1 LQIDGESF
9 MTYFVTGATGFIGR
23 YLVQSLLRRGKGTIY
38 VLVRPKSAG
47 KLDEL
52 RDFWGKESVRRVVPI
67 KGDLGSPKL
76 GIAPADVR
84 KLKGKVKHFFHLGAV
99 YDLEASAEAMKKAN
113 IVGTQGALDVAAAVN
128 AGCFHLV
135 SSIAAAGL
143 YRGTFTED
151 MFEEAEGLDHPYHST
166 KHDSEGMVRAN
177 GRIPFRIYRPGA
189 VVGHSKTGFIDKIDG
204 PYYFFKALQK
214 LRESWPRWVPL
225 VGIEGGYINLVPVD
239 YVVDAMDYLAHAKGL
254 DGRCFHLTDPKPRR
268 VGGVLNIF
276 ARAAHAPEMAFR
288 LDPKVFEMV
297 PDGVRK
303 TVQRTRPIQ
312 NVYEQLLRDLNIPKS
327 VLQFVNYP
335 TRFDSTAT
343 QKALRKS
350 RIHVPSL
357 EDYAWRLWDYWE
369 RHLDPDLTIDRSLRG
384 AIRGKVV
391 VITGGSSGIGE
402 AAAIRIAEAGGKV
415 VVVAR
420 DEEKLAEVRKKI
432 SGLGGTVKTY
442 SCDITDLAAND
453 KLAKDILKDFGQV
466 DVLVNNAGRSI
477 RRSLA
482 LSYDRF
488 HDFER
493 TMQLNYFACVR
504 LTMNLLPS
512 MTARKSG
519 QVINVSSIGVLSNA
533 PRFSA
538 YVSSKA
544 ALEAFSRCAAAEFHD
559 EGVHFTIIN
568 MPLVRTPMIAPTKIY
583 EEMPTI
589 INPEEAADMIA
600 DAIIRRPQRIATRL
614 GLMSEIMH
622 LVMPKMSE
630 VVMNSAYRM
639 FPDSAAAEGKKE
651 GESQRAPTREAMI
664 FASLMRG
671 IHW

>member
-1 LQIDGESF
+1 

-23 YLVQSLLRRGKGTIY
+23 YLVQSLLQRGKGTIY
-38 VLVRPKSAG
+38 VLVRPKSLG
-47 KLDEL
+47 KLEEL
-52 RDFWGKESVRRVVPI
+52 REFWGKESVQRVVPI

-76 GIAPADVR
+76 GVSAGDVR
-84 KLKGKVKHFFHLGAV
+84 KLKGKVTHFFHLGAV
-99 YDLEASAEAMKKAN
+99 YDLEASAESMTKAN
-113 IVGTQGALDVAAAVN
+113 IVGTQGALDLAAAVN

-135 SSIAAAGL
+135 SSIASAGL

-151 MFEEAEGLDHPYHST
+151 MFEEAEELDHPYHST

-177 GRIPFRIYRPGA
+177 GRVPFRIYRPGA

-214 LRESWPRWVPL
+214 LRESWPRWIPL

-239 YVVDAMDYLAHAKGL
+239 YVVDAMVYLAHARGL
-254 DGRCFHLTDPKPRR
+254 NGRCFHLTDPKPRR
-268 VGGVLNIF
+268 MGEVLNIF

-288 LDPKVFEMV
+288 LDPKIFDLV

-303 TVQRTRPIQ
+303 SVQRTKPIQ
-312 NVYEQLLRDLNIPKS
+312 NVFDQVLRDLQVPKS

-343 QKALRKS
+343 QKLLAKA
-350 RIHVPSL
+350 RIHVPLL
-357 EDYAWRLWDYWE
+357 EDYSWRLWDYWE
-369 RHLDPDLTIDRSLRG
+369 RHLDPDLSIDRSLRG
-384 AIRGKVV
+384 AVRGKVV

-402 AAAIRIAEAGGKV
+402 AAALRIAAAGGKV

-420 DEEKLAEVRKKI
+420 DEEKLAEVRKKAQEF
-432 SGLGGTVKTY
+432 GGQVKTY
-442 SCDITDLAAND
+442 SCDITDYAAND
-453 KLAKDILKDFGQV
+453 KLAKDILKEFGHV

-512 MTARKSG
+512 MTARKQG
-519 QVINVSSIGVLSNA
+519 HVINVSSIGVLTNA

-538 YVSSKA
+538 YVASKA
-544 ALEAFSRCAAAEFHD
+544 ALESFARCAASEFHD

-568 MPLVRTPMIAPTKIY
+568 MPLVRTPMIAPTKLY
-583 EEMPTI
+583 EEMPGI
-589 INPEEAADMIA
+589 IVPDEAADIIA
-600 DAIIRRPQRIATRL
+600 DAIIRKPQRIATRL
-614 GLMSEIMH
+614 GVMAEIMH
-622 LVMPKMSE
+622 LVMPKLSE
-630 VVMNSAYRM
+630 VVLNSAYRM
-639 FPDSAAAEGKKE
+639 FPDSAAAHGKKD
-651 GESQRAPTREAMI
+651 GEPRAPTREAMI

>member
-1 LQIDGESF
+1 

-23 YLVQSLLRRGKGTIY
+23 FLVQALLERGKGTVY
-38 VLVRPKSAG
+38 VLVRPKSLG

-52 RDFWGKESVRRVVPI
+52 RQFWGKDSTRRVVPI
-67 KGDLGSPKL
+67 KGDLGQSKL
-76 GIAPADVR
+76 GVAKADLTR
-84 KLKGKVKHFFHLGAV
+84 LKGKVKHFYHLGAV
-99 YDLEASAEAMKKAN
+99 YDLEASAEEMHEAN
-113 IVGTQGALDVAAAVN
+113 IVGTEGALAVASAIG

-151 MFEEAEGLDHPYHST
+151 MFEEAEELDHPYHRT
-166 KHDSEGMVRAN
+166 KHDSEALVRAN
-177 GRIPFRIYRPGA
+177 GKVPFRVYRPGI
-189 VVGHSKTGFIDKIDG
+189 VLGHSQTGVIDKIDG

-225 VGIEGGYINLVPVD
+225 VGIEGGYVNAVPVD
-239 YVVDAMDYLAHAKGL
+239 FVVDALVHLSHLPKL
-254 DGRCFHLTDPKPRR
+254 DGECFHLTDPKTRR
-268 VGGVLNIF
+268 MGEVINVF

-288 LDPKVFEMV
+288 VDPKVFQMLPEPV
-297 PDGVRK
+297 THSVERSK
-303 TVQRTRPIQ
+303 PIQ
-312 NVYEQLLRDLNIPKS
+312 NVFNQLLRDLQVPRS

-343 QKALRKS
+343 QRLLDKAKIR
-350 RIHVPSL
+350 VPPL

-369 RHLDPDLTIDRSLRG
+369 RHLDPDLSIDRSLKG
-384 AIRGKVV
+384 AVKGKVV

-402 AAAIRIAEAGGKV
+402 AAALRIAEAGGKV
-415 VVVAR
+415 LVVAR
-420 DEEKLAEVRKKI
+420 DEDKLAEVRKKI
-432 SGLGGTVKTY
+432 VDAGGFARTY
-442 SCDITDLAAND
+442 SCDITDYDAND
-453 KLAKDILKDFGQV
+453 RLAKEILKDFGHV

-512 MTARKSG
+512 MTARKAG
-519 QVINVSSIGVLSNA
+519 HVINVSSIGVLTNA

-538 YVSSKA
+538 YVASKA
-544 ALEAFSRCAAAEFHD
+544 ALESFARCAASEFHD

-583 EEMPTI
+583 EDMPTI
-589 INPEEAADMIA
+589 ISPEEAADMIA
-600 DAIIRRPQRIATRL
+600 DAIIRKPQRIATRL
-614 GLMSEIMH
+614 GLMAEIMH
-622 LVMPKMSE
+622 LVMPKLSE

-639 FPDSAAAEGKKE
+639 FPDSAAAQGRRE
-651 GESQRAPTREAMI
+651 GEEPRPPTREAMI

>member
-1 LQIDGESF
+1 
-9 MTYFVTGATGFIGR
+9 MTYFVTGGTGFIGR
-23 YLVQSLLRRGKGTIY
+23 FLVQALLQRHKGTIY
-38 VLVRPKSAG
+38 VLVRPRSVG

-52 RDFWGKESVRRVVPI
+52 RGFWGKESVRRVVAV
-67 KGDLGSPKL
+67 KGDLGQTRL
-76 GIAPADVR
+76 GVGKADLA
-84 KLKGKVKHFFHLGAV
+84 KLKGKVRHFYHLGAV
-99 YDLEASAEAMKKAN
+99 YDIDATAEEMHRSN
-113 IVGTQGALDVAAAVN
+113 VVGTEGALALADAIG
-128 AGCFHLV
+128 AGCFHHV

-151 MFEEAEGLDHPYHST
+151 MFEEAEDLDHPYHRT
-166 KHDSEGMVRAN
+166 KHDSEARVRAN
-177 GRIPFRIYRPGA
+177 GKVPFRVYRPGI
-189 VVGHSKTGFIDKIDG
+189 VLGHSETGAIDKIDG

-214 LRESWPRWVPL
+214 LRESWPRWIPL
-225 VGIEGGYINLVPVD
+225 VGIEGGYVNAIPVD
-239 YVVDAMDYLAHAKGL
+239 FVVDALVHLSHLPKK
-254 DGRCFHLTDPKPRR
+254 DGECFHLTDPKTRR
-268 VGGVLNIF
+268 MGEVINVF

-288 LDPKVFEMV
+288 VDPKVFAMV
-297 PDGVRK
+297 PEPVAQTIERS
-303 TVQRTRPIQ
+303 RPVQ
-312 NVYEQLLRDLNIPKS
+312 NVFNQLLRDLQVPRS

-335 TRFDSTAT
+335 TRFDSSAT
-343 QKALRKS
+343 QKLLDKA
-350 RIHVPSL
+350 RIRVPPL

-369 RHLDPDLTIDRSLRG
+369 RHLDPDLSIDRSLKG
-384 AIRGKVV
+384 AVKGKVV

-402 AAAIRIAEAGGKV
+402 AAALRIAEAGGKV
-415 VVVAR
+415 VIVAR
-420 DEEKLAEVRKKI
+420 DAEKLDEVRRRI
-432 SGLGGTVKTY
+432 VGAGGFAKTY
-442 SCDITDLAAND
+442 SCDITDYDAND
-453 KLAKDILKDFGQV
+453 RLAKDILKEFGQV

-512 MTARKSG
+512 MTARKQG
-519 QVINVSSIGVLSNA
+519 HVINVSSIGVLTNA

-538 YVSSKA
+538 YVASKA
-544 ALEAFSRCAAAEFHD
+544 ALESFARCAASEFHD
-559 EGVHFTIIN
+559 EGVQFTIIN

-589 INPEEAADMIA
+589 ISSEEAADMIA
-600 DAIIRRPQRIATRL
+600 DAIIRKPQRIATRL
-614 GLMSEIMH
+614 GLMAEIMH

-639 FPDSAAAEGKKE
+639 FPDSAAAQGKRDE
-651 GESQRAPTREAMI
+651 GEQRPATREAMI

>member
-1 LQIDGESF
+1 

-23 YLVQSLLRRGKGTIY
+23 FLVQALLQRGKGTVY
-38 VLVRPKSAG
+38 VLVRPKSLG

-52 RDFWGKESVRRVVPI
+52 REFWGKESLRRVVPV
-67 KGDLGSPKL
+67 KGDLGQPKL
-76 GIAPADVR
+76 GVGKTDLA
-84 KLKGKVKHFFHLGAV
+84 KLKGKVSHFYHLGAV
-99 YDLEASAEAMKKAN
+99 YDLEASAEAMEKAN
-113 IVGTQGALDVAAAVN
+113 IAGTRGALEFAEAVK

-143 YRGTFTED
+143 YRGTFTEE
-151 MFEEAEGLDHPYHST
+151 MFEEAEELEHPYHRT
-166 KHDSEGMVRAN
+166 KHDSEAMVRAN
-177 GRIPFRIYRPGA
+177 ERLAWRIYRPGM

-214 LRESWPRWVPL
+214 ARESWPRWIPF
-225 VGIEGGYINLVPVD
+225 VGIEGGYVNVVPVD
-239 YVVDAMDYLAHAKGL
+239 FVVDALVHLSHRPKL

-268 VGGVLNIF
+268 VGEMLNVF

-288 LDPKVFEMV
+288 VDPKIFQMV
-297 PDGVRK
+297 PEEVSRSVERSK
-303 TVQRTRPIQ
+303 PIQ
-312 NVYEQLLRDLNIPKS
+312 NVTNQVLRDLQIPRS

-335 TRFDSTAT
+335 TRFDASET
-343 QKALRKS
+343 QALLEKAKIR
-350 RIHVPSL
+350 VPAL

-369 RHLDPDLTIDRSLRG
+369 RHLDPDLSIDRSLKG
-384 AIRGKVV
+384 AVKGRVV
-391 VITGGSSGIGE
+391 VVTGGSSGIGE
-402 AAAIRIAEAGGKV
+402 AAALRIAEAGGKV

-420 DEEKLAEVRKKI
+420 DEEKLAEVRRKAAEQ
-432 SGLGGTVKTY
+432 GWFVKTY
-442 SCDITDLAAND
+442 SCDITDLEAND
-453 KLAKDILKDFGQV
+453 RLAKDILKEFGHV
-466 DVLVNNAGRSI
+466 DVLINNAGRSI

-519 QVINVSSIGVLSNA
+519 HVINVSSIGVLTNA

-538 YVSSKA
+538 YVASKA
-544 ALEAFSRCAAAEFHD
+544 ALESFARCAASEFHD
-559 EGVHFTIIN
+559 ENVHFTIIN
-568 MPLVRTPMIAPTKIY
+568 MPLVRTPMIAPTRLY
-583 EEMPTI
+583 DEMPTI
-589 INPEEAADMIA
+589 ISPEEAADMIA
-600 DAIIRRPQRIATRL
+600 DAIIRKPQRIATRL
-614 GLMSEIMH
+614 GVMAEIMH
-622 LVMPKMSE
+622 LVMPKLSE

-639 FPDSAAAEGKKE
+639 FPDSAAAQGKKE
-651 GESQRAPTREAMI
+651 GEAQKPPTKEAML

>member
-1 LQIDGESF
+1 

-23 YLVQSLLRRGKGTIY
+23 YLVQSLLQRGKGTVY
-38 VLVRPKSAG
+38 VLVRPKSIG

-52 RDFWGKESVRRVVPI
+52 REFWGKESVKRVVPV

-76 GIAPADVR
+76 GVSKSDLA
-84 KLKGKVKHFFHLGAV
+84 KLRGKVRHFFHLGAV
-99 YDLEASAEAMKKAN
+99 YDIEASAEAMHKAN
-113 IVGTQGALDVAAAVN
+113 IVGTQAALAFAEAVN

-151 MFEEAEGLDHPYHST
+151 MFEEAEDLDHPYHST
-166 KHDSEGMVRAN
+166 KHDSEGLVRAN
-177 GRIPFRIYRPGA
+177 ERIPFRIYRPA
-189 VVGHSKTGFIDKIDG
+189 IVVGHSKTGFIDKIDG

-214 LRESWPRWVPL
+214 LRESWPRWIPL
-225 VGIEGGYINLVPVD
+225 VGLEGGYINVVPVD
-239 YVVDAMDYLAHAKGL
+239 YVVDAMVHLAHQPKL
-254 DGRCFHLTDPKPRR
+254 DGRCFHLTDPKNRR
-268 VGGVLNIF
+268 VGEILNVF

-288 LDPKVFEMV
+288 LDPKMFAMV
-297 PDGVRK
+297 PEGVSQSLERAK
-303 TVQRTRPIQ
+303 PVQGVV
-312 NVYEQLLRDLNIPKS
+312 NQLLADLQIPKS
-327 VLQFVNYP
+327 VLQFMNYP
-335 TRFDSTAT
+335 TRFDASET
-343 QKALRKS
+343 QKLLEKAKIR
-350 RIHVPSL
+350 VPPL

-369 RHLDPDLTIDRSLRG
+369 RHLDPDLSIDRSLRG
-384 AIRGKVV
+384 AVKGKVV

-402 AAAIRIAEAGGKV
+402 AAALRIAEAGGKV

-432 SGLGGTVKTY
+432 AALGGFVKTY
-442 SCDITDLAAND
+442 SCDITDYAAND
-453 KLAKDILKDFGQV
+453 QLAKDIVKEFGHV

-512 MTARKSG
+512 MTARKRG
-519 QVINVSSIGVLSNA
+519 HVINVSSIGVLTNA

-538 YVSSKA
+538 YVASKA
-544 ALEAFSRCAAAEFHD
+544 ALESFARCAASEFHD

-583 EEMPTI
+583 EDMPTI
-589 INPEEAADMIA
+589 ISPEESADMIA
-600 DAIIRRPQRIATRL
+600 DAIIRKPQRIATRL
-614 GLMSEIMH
+614 GIMAEIMH

-639 FPDSAAAEGKKE
+639 FPDSAAAQGKKD
-651 GESQRAPTREAMI
+651 GEAQRPATKEAMI

>member
-1 LQIDGESF
+1 

-23 YLVQSLLRRGKGTIY
+23 FLVQALLQRGKGTVY
-38 VLVRPKSAG
+38 VLVRPKSMAR
-47 KLDEL
+47 LDDL
-52 RDFWGKESVRRVVPI
+52 RAFWGKESVRRVVAI
-67 KGDLGSPKL
+67 KGDLGQPRL
-76 GIAPADVR
+76 GVAKSDLTR
-84 KLKGKVKHFFHLGAV
+84 LKGKVKHFYHLGAV
-99 YDLEASAEAMKKAN
+99 YDLEATAEEMHRAN
-113 IVGTQGALDVAAAVN
+113 VLGTEGALAVADATG
-128 AGCFHLV
+128 AGCFHHV

-151 MFEEAEGLDHPYHST
+151 MFEEAEELDHPYHRT
-166 KHDSEGMVRAN
+166 KHDSEALVRAN
-177 GRIPFRIYRPGA
+177 GRVPFRIYRPGI
-189 VVGHSKTGFIDKIDG
+189 VLGHSQTGVIDKIDG

-214 LRESWPRWVPL
+214 LRESWPRWMPL
-225 VGIEGGYINLVPVD
+225 VGIEGGYVNAVPVD
-239 YVVDAMDYLAHAKGL
+239 FVVDALVHLSHLPKQ
-254 DGRCFHLTDPKPRR
+254 DGECFHLTDPKTRR
-268 VGGVLNIF
+268 MGEVINVF

-288 LDPKVFEMV
+288 VDPKVFEMLPEAV
-297 PDGVRK
+297 TQSVERSKPV
-303 TVQRTRPIQ
+303 Q
-312 NVYEQLLRDLNIPKS
+312 NVFNQLLRDLQVPRS

-335 TRFDSTAT
+335 TRFDASVTT
-343 QKALRKS
+343 RLLEKA
-350 RIHVPSL
+350 RIRVPPL

-369 RHLDPDLTIDRSLRG
+369 RQLDPDLSIDRSLKG
-384 AIRGKVV
+384 AVKGKVV

-402 AAAIRIAEAGGKV
+402 AAALRIAEAGGKV
-415 VVVAR
+415 VIVAR

-432 SGLGGTVKTY
+432 VDAGGCAKTY
-442 SCDITDLAAND
+442 TCDTTDPDAND
-453 KLAKDILKDFGQV
+453 RLAKDILGEFGHV

-512 MTARKSG
+512 MTARKQG
-519 QVINVSSIGVLSNA
+519 HVINVSSIGVLTNA

-538 YVSSKA
+538 YVASKA
-544 ALEAFSRCAAAEFHD
+544 ALESFARCAASEFHD

-583 EEMPTI
+583 EDMPTI
-589 INPEEAADMIA
+589 ISPEEAADMIA
-600 DAIIRRPQRIATRL
+600 DAIIRKPQRIATRL
-614 GLMSEIMH
+614 GVLAEIMH
-622 LVMPKMSE
+622 LVMPKLSE

-639 FPDSAAAEGKKE
+639 FPDSAAAQGRRE
-651 GESQRAPTREAMI
+651 GEEPRPPTREAMV

>member
-1 LQIDGESF
+1 

-23 YLVQSLLRRGKGTIY
+23 FLVQALLERGKGTVY
-38 VLVRPKSAG
+38 VLVRPKSLG

-52 RDFWGKESVRRVVPI
+52 RQFWGKDSTRRVVPI
-67 KGDLGSPKL
+67 KGDLGQPKL
-76 GIAPADVR
+76 GVAKADLTR
-84 KLKGKVKHFFHLGAV
+84 LKGKVKHFYHLGAV
-99 YDLEASAEAMKKAN
+99 YDLEASAEEMHEAN
-113 IVGTQGALDVAAAVN
+113 IVGTEGALAVAAAVG

-151 MFEEAEGLDHPYHST
+151 MFEEAEDLDHPYHST
-166 KHDSEGMVRAN
+166 KHDSEALVRAN
-177 GRIPFRIYRPGA
+177 GKVPFRVYRPGI
-189 VVGHSKTGFIDKIDG
+189 VLGHSQTGVIDKIDG

-225 VGIEGGYINLVPVD
+225 VGIEGGYVNAVPVD
-239 YVVDAMDYLAHAKGL
+239 FVVDALVHLSHLPKQ
-254 DGRCFHLTDPKPRR
+254 DGECFHLTDPKTRR
-268 VGGVLNIF
+268 MGEVINVF

-288 LDPKVFEMV
+288 VDPKVFQMLPEPV
-297 PDGVRK
+297 TQSVERSK
-303 TVQRTRPIQ
+303 PIQ
-312 NVYEQLLRDLNIPKS
+312 NVFNQLLRDLQVPRS

-343 QKALRKS
+343 QRLLDKAKIR
-350 RIHVPSL
+350 VPPL

-369 RHLDPDLTIDRSLRG
+369 RHLDPDLSIDRSLKG
-384 AIRGKVV
+384 AVKGKVV

-402 AAAIRIAEAGGKV
+402 AAALRIAEAGGKV
-415 VVVAR
+415 LIVAR
-420 DEEKLAEVRKKI
+420 DEDKLAEVRKKI
-432 SGLGGTVKTY
+432 VDAGGFAKTY
-442 SCDITDLAAND
+442 SCDITDYDAND
-453 KLAKDILKDFGQV
+453 RLAKEILKDFGHV

-512 MTARKSG
+512 MTARKG
-519 QVINVSSIGVLSNA
+519 GHVINVSSIGVLTNA

-538 YVSSKA
+538 YVASKA
-544 ALEAFSRCAAAEFHD
+544 AMESFARCAASEFHD

-583 EEMPTI
+583 EDMPTI
-589 INPEEAADMIA
+589 ISPEEAADMIA
-600 DAIIRRPQRIATRL
+600 DAIIRKPQRIATRL
-614 GLMSEIMH
+614 GVLAEIMH
-622 LVMPKMSE
+622 LVMPKLSE

-639 FPDSAAAEGKKE
+639 FPDSAAAPGRRE
-651 GESQRAPTREAMI
+651 GEEPRPPTREAMI

>member
-1 LQIDGESF
+1 
-9 MTYFVTGATGFIGR
+9 MAYFVTGATGFIGR
-23 YLVQSLLRRGKGTIY
+23 FLVQALLQRGKSTVY
-38 VLVRPKSAG
+38 VLVRPKSIG
-47 KLDEL
+47 KLEAL
-52 RDFWGKESVRRVVPI
+52 HEFWGKQAAKRVIPI
-67 KGDLGSPKL
+67 KGDLSQPKL
-76 GIAPADVR
+76 GVSRGDLA

-99 YDLEASAEAMKKAN
+99 YDIDASAEAMHEAN
-113 IVGTQGALDVAAAVN
+113 IVGTQSALDFAEAVN

-151 MFEEAEGLDHPYHST
+151 MFEEAEDLDHPYYRT
-166 KHDSEGMVRAN
+166 KHDSEGLVRAN
-177 GRIPFRIYRPGA
+177 ERIPYRIYRPGM
-189 VVGHSKTGFIDKIDG
+189 VVGHSETGFIDKIDG

-214 LRESWPRWVPL
+214 LRDSWPRWIPL
-225 VGIEGGYINLVPVD
+225 VGVEGGYVNIVPVD
-239 YVVDAMDYLAHAKGL
+239 FVVDAMVHLGHLPKL
-254 DGRCFHLTDPKPRR
+254 DGRCFHLTDPKLRR
-268 VGGVLNIF
+268 VGEMLNVF
-276 ARAAHAPEMAFR
+276 ARAAHAPETAFR
-288 LDPKVFEMV
+288 VDTKVFDMV
-297 PDGVRK
+297 PDSVTKSVERS
-303 TVQRTRPIQ
+303 RPLQ
-312 NVYEQLLRDLNIPKS
+312 NVWNQVLRDLQIPKS
-327 VLQFVNYP
+327 VLQFINYP
-335 TRFDSTAT
+335 TRFDSSAT
-343 QKALRKS
+343 QKLLDKA
-350 RIHVPSL
+350 RIRVPVL

-369 RHLDPDLTIDRSLRG
+369 RHLDPDLSIDRSLRG
-384 AIRGKVV
+384 AVKGKVV

-402 AAAIRIAEAGGKV
+402 AAAMRIAEAGGKV
-415 VVVAR
+415 VIVAR

-432 SGLGGTVKTY
+432 QSLGGFAKTY
-442 SCDITDLAAND
+442 SCDITDYAAND
-453 KLAKDILKDFGQV
+453 KLARDILKEFGQV

-512 MTARKSG
+512 MTARRDG
-519 QVINVSSIGVLSNA
+519 HVINVSSIGVLSNA

-544 ALEAFSRCAAAEFHD
+544 ALEAFARCAAAEFHD

-583 EEMPTI
+583 DEMPTI
-589 INPEEAADMIA
+589 ITPDEAADMIA
-600 DAIIRRPQRIATRL
+600 DAIIRKPQRIATRL
-614 GLMSEIMH
+614 GVMAEIMH

-639 FPDSAAAEGKKE
+639 FPDSAAAQGKRE
-651 GESQRAPTREAMI
+651 GEAPRPPTREAMI
-664 FASLMRG
+664 FATLMRG

>member
-1 LQIDGESF
+1 
-9 MTYFVTGATGFIGR
+9 
-23 YLVQSLLRRGKGTIY
+23 
-38 VLVRPKSAG
+38 
-47 KLDEL
+47 
-52 RDFWGKESVRRVVPI
+52 
-67 KGDLGSPKL
+67 
-76 GIAPADVR
+76 
-84 KLKGKVKHFFHLGAV
+84 
-99 YDLEASAEAMKKAN
+99 
-113 IVGTQGALDVAAAVN
+113 
-128 AGCFHLV
+128 
-135 SSIAAAGL
+135 
-143 YRGTFTED
+143 
-151 MFEEAEGLDHPYHST
+151 
-166 KHDSEGMVRAN
+166 
-177 GRIPFRIYRPGA
+177 
-189 VVGHSKTGFIDKIDG
+189 
-204 PYYFFKALQK
+204 
-214 LRESWPRWVPL
+214 
-225 VGIEGGYINLVPVD
+225 
-239 YVVDAMDYLAHAKGL
+239 VDAMVYLSHAKGL
-254 DGRCFHLTDPKPRR
+254 DGRCFHLTDPKVRR
-268 VGGVLNIF
+268 VGEVLNIF

-288 LDPKVFEMV
+288 LDSKIFDMV

-303 TVQRTRPIQ
+303 SVERTRPIQ
-312 NVYEQLLRDLNIPKS
+312 NVFDQLLRDLQVPKS
-327 VLQFVNYP
+327 VLQFINYP

-343 QKALRKS
+343 QKALAKA
-350 RIHVPSL
+350 RIHVPPL

-384 AIRGKVV
+384 AVRGKVV
-391 VITGGSSGIGE
+391 VVTGGSSGIGE

-432 SGLGGTVKTY
+432 QDAGGYAKTY

-453 KLAKDILKDFGQV
+453 KLAKDILKEFGHV
-466 DVLVNNAGRSI
+466 DVLINNAGRSI

-519 QVINVSSIGVLSNA
+519 HVINVSSIGVLTNA

-538 YVSSKA
+538 YVASKA
-544 ALEAFSRCAAAEFHD
+544 ALESFARCAASEFHD

-583 EEMPTI
+583 EEMPTVI
-589 INPEEAADMIA
+589 SPEEAADMIA

-614 GLMSEIMH
+614 GVMAEIMH
-622 LVMPKMSE
+622 LLMPKLSE

-639 FPDSAAAEGKKE
+639 FPDSSAAQGKKE
-651 GESQRAPTREAMI
+651 GGDQRPATREAMI

>member
-1 LQIDGESF
+1 LQIDRENF
-9 MTYFVTGATGFIGR
+9 MSYFVTGATGFIGR

-38 VLVRPKSAG
+38 VLVRPKSVG
-47 KLDEL
+47 KLDDL
-52 RDFWGKESVRRVVPI
+52 REFWGKESVKRVVPI

-76 GIAPADVR
+76 GIAPADLR
-84 KLKGKVKHFFHLGAV
+84 KLKGKVQHFFHLGAV
-99 YDLEASAEAMKKAN
+99 YDIDASAETMKKAN
-113 IVGTQGALDVAAAVN
+113 IVGTQGALDVAAAVD

-151 MFEEAEGLDHPYHST
+151 MFEEAEDLDHPYHST
-166 KHDSEGMVRAN
+166 KHDSEGMVRAD
-177 GRIPFRIYRPGA
+177 GRVPFRIYRPGA

-204 PYYFFKALQK
+204 PYYFFKALQR
-214 LRESWPRWVPL
+214 LRESWPRWMPL

-268 VGGVLNIF
+268 VGAVLNIF

-288 LDPKVFEMV
+288 LDSKVFDMI
-297 PDGVRK
+297 PDSVRK

-312 NVYEQLLRDLNIPKS
+312 NVYDQLLRDLQVPKS

-343 QKALRKS
+343 QKALKKS
-350 RIHVPSL
+350 RIHLPPL

-420 DEEKLAEVRKKI
+420 DEEKLSEVRKKI
-432 SGLGGTVKTY
+432 AEGGGFVKTY

-453 KLAKDILKDFGQV
+453 KLAKDILKEFGQV

-512 MTARKSG
+512 MTARKEG
-519 QVINVSSIGVLSNA
+519 HVINVSSIGVLTNA

-544 ALEAFSRCAAAEFHD
+544 ALESFARCAAAEFHD

-589 INPEEAADMIA
+589 ITPEEAADMIA
-600 DAIIRRPQRIATRL
+600 DAIIRKPQRIATRL
-614 GLMSEIMH
+614 GLMAEIMH

-639 FPDSAAAEGKKE
+639 FPDSAAAEGRKD
-651 GESQRAPTREAMI
+651 GGSHRGPTREAMI

>member
-1 LQIDGESF
+1 

-23 YLVQSLLRRGKGTIY
+23 YLVQSLLQRGKGTVY
-38 VLVRPKSAG
+38 VLVRPKSLG

-52 RDFWGKESVRRVVPI
+52 REFWGKESVKRVVPI
-67 KGDLGSPKL
+67 KGDLGAPKL
-76 GIAPADVR
+76 GVSPADLR
-84 KLKGKVKHFFHLGAV
+84 KLKGKVRHFFHLGAV
-99 YDLEASAEAMKKAN
+99 YDLEASAEAMEKAN
-113 IVGTQGALDVAAAVN
+113 IVGTKGALDVAAAVN

-151 MFEEAEGLDHPYHST
+151 MFEEAEGLDHPYFRT
-166 KHDSEGMVRAN
+166 KHDSEAMVRAN
-177 GRIPFRIYRPGA
+177 GRVPCRIYRPGA

-214 LRESWPRWVPL
+214 LRESWPRWMPL
-225 VGIEGGYINLVPVD
+225 VGIEGGNINLVPVD
-239 YVVDAMDYLAHAKGL
+239 YVVDAMVYLAHAKGL
-254 DGRCFHLTDPKPRR
+254 DGRCFHLTDPKARR
-268 VGGVLNIF
+268 VGEVLNIF
-276 ARAAHAPEMAFR
+276 ARAAHAPETAFR
-288 LDPKVFEMV
+288 LDPKMFDMV

-303 TVQRTRPIQ
+303 SMERTRPLR
-312 NVYEQLLRDLNIPKS
+312 NVYEQVLRDLQVPKS
-327 VLQFVNYP
+327 VLEFVNHP

-343 QKALRKS
+343 QKLLKKA
-350 RIHVPSL
+350 RIQVPPL

-384 AIRGKVV
+384 AVRGKVV
-391 VITGGSSGIGE
+391 VVTGGSSGIGE
-402 AAAIRIAEAGGKV
+402 AAAIRIAEAGGRV

-432 SGLGGTVKTY
+432 QDRGGTVKTY
-442 SCDITDLAAND
+442 SCDITDYAAND
-453 KLAKDILKDFGQV
+453 KLAKDILKEFGHV

-519 QVINVSSIGVLSNA
+519 QVINVSSIGVLTNA

-538 YVSSKA
+538 YVASKA
-544 ALEAFSRCAAAEFHD
+544 ALESFARCAASEFHD

-589 INPEEAADMIA
+589 ITPDEAADMIA
-600 DAIIRRPQRIATRL
+600 DAIIRKPQRIATRL
-614 GLMSEIMH
+614 GLMTEIMH

-630 VVMNSAYRM
+630 IVMNSAYRM
-639 FPDSAAAEGKKE
+639 FPDSSAAQGKKD
-651 GESQRAPTREAMI
+651 GDSQRVATKEAMI

>member
-1 LQIDGESF
+1 

-23 YLVQSLLRRGKGTIY
+23 YLVESLLQRGKGTIY
-38 VLVRPKSAG
+38 VLVRPKSIG
-47 KLDEL
+47 KLDDL
-52 RDFWGKESVRRVVPI
+52 REFWGKESVKRVVPI

-76 GIAPADVR
+76 GVSPADVR

-99 YDLEASAEAMKKAN
+99 YDIEASAETMTKAN
-113 IVGTQGALDVAAAVN
+113 IVGTQGALDLAAAVN

-151 MFEEAEGLDHPYHST
+151 MFEEAEELDHPYHST

-177 GRIPFRIYRPGA
+177 GRIPYRIYRPGA

-214 LRESWPRWVPL
+214 LRESWPRWMPL
-225 VGIEGGYINLVPVD
+225 IGVEGGYLTLVPVD
-239 YVVDAMDYLAHAKGL
+239 YVVDAMVYLAHAKGL
-254 DGRCFHLTDPKPRR
+254 DGRCFHLTDPKVRR
-268 VGGVLNIF
+268 VGEVLNIF

-288 LDPKVFEMV
+288 LDSKIFDMV

-303 TVQRTRPIQ
+303 SVERTRPIQ
-312 NVYEQLLRDLNIPKS
+312 NVFDQVLRDLQVPKS
-327 VLQFVNYP
+327 VLQFINYP

-343 QKALRKS
+343 QKALAKS
-350 RIHVPSL
+350 RIHVPPL

-384 AIRGKVV
+384 AVRGKVV
-391 VITGGSSGIGE
+391 VVTGGSSGIGE
-402 AAAIRIAEAGGKV
+402 AAAIRVAEAGGKV
-415 VVVAR
+415 IVVAR

-432 SGLGGTVKTY
+432 HDLGGFAKTY

-453 KLAKDILKDFGQV
+453 KLAKDILKEFGHV

-512 MTARKSG
+512 MTARKNG
-519 QVINVSSIGVLSNA
+519 HVINVSSIGVLTNA

-538 YVSSKA
+538 YVASKA
-544 ALEAFSRCAAAEFHD
+544 ALESFARCAASEFHD

-583 EEMPTI
+583 EEMPTVI
-589 INPEEAADMIA
+589 SPEEAADMIA

-614 GLMSEIMH
+614 GVMAEIMH
-622 LVMPKMSE
+622 LLMPKLSE

-639 FPDSAAAEGKKE
+639 FPDSSAAQGKKD
-651 GESQRAPTREAMI
+651 GGDQRPATREAMI